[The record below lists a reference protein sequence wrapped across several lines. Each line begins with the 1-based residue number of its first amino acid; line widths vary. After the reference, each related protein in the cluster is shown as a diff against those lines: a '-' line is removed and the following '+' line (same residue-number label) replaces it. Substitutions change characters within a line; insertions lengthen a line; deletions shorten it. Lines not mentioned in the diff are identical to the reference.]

1 MYKKGACVIKNNHQ
15 VYAGCTMDIS
25 FYFSIVDKSYGTE
38 NNEIIESEIKRA
50 CRLAKENEGAQS
62 PIYASM
68 LSELG
73 GFYRGLTRYDESVDC
88 FTKAA
93 DIMKAAKGADSPDY
107 ATCINNRA
115 GSYRQMKEFDKAEE
129 GFAEC
134 LAIYERSVGK
144 HHILYSA
151 GLNNCALVALD
162 KGQTDRAAGL
172 LSESAEI
179 LRNMPDHLDE
189 YATSLANTAELYR
202 QLGRFEDAEKNL
214 LEAKDVYENKLHDTF
229 TPHYHAI
236 LNSLGLVCAATRRF
250 AQAAEWFRESLK
262 YCERYYNTEHREYK
276 ATKRNLDEV
285 LALAAEND

>member
-1 MYKKGACVIKNNHQ
+1 MTIN
-15 VYAGCTMDIS
+15 D
-25 FYFSIVDKSYGTE
+25 YFSIVDRAYGTE
-38 NNEIIESEIKRA
+38 DNTKIESEIRRA
-50 CRLAKENEGAQS
+50 ADLAKENEGADS

-73 GFYRGLTRYDESVDC
+73 GFYRGLTRYDECVDC

-93 DIMKAAKGADSPDY
+93 EIMKAAKGVDSADY

-115 GSYRQMKEFDKAEE
+115 GAYRQMREFDKAEE

-144 HHILYSA
+144 RHILYSA
-151 GLNNCALVALD
+151 GLNNVALVALD
-162 KGQTDRAAGL
+162 KGQTDRAMAL
-172 LSESAEI
+172 LTEASDI
-179 LRNMPDHLDE
+179 LKDLPDHVDE

-202 QLGRFEDAEKNL
+202 QLGRYEDAERNL

-236 LNSLGLVCAATRRF
+236 LNSLGLVCMATERYS
-250 AQAAEWFRESLK
+250 QAADWFRDALK
-262 YCERYYNTEHREYK
+262 FCARYYNTEHREYK
-276 ATKRNLDEV
+276 ATERNLKEAEEAL
-285 LALAAEND
+285 LARR